1 MPALALLAALALLS
15 MPTAAQSPSAAN
27 SARPSA
33 PSPTHVLHATR
44 ASDID
49 IDGRLD
55 EAAWATAEAASDF
68 VQFAPQAGVA
78 ASEQTTARVLVGR
91 TTLYVGLRLDDSQPS
106 GIDDR
111 LARRDTPPATDAASV
126 MLDSYDDDRTAFVF
140 QVTAAGVQ
148 RDALLFDDIREDASW
163 DAVWDV
169 ATRRDDAGWTAEF
182 AIPLAQ
188 LRFAGGE
195 GPHTWGVQFRRTHF
209 RTGEVA
215 YWAPQLPSTFGIVSR
230 FGALTIPGALRAPRA
245 VEVQPYVASALTR
258 APGDAADPFYQA
270 SDLAPNVGVDFKVG
284 LTSDL
289 RLTGTVNPDFG
300 QVEADPAQINL
311 TAYELF
317 FPEQRPFFIEGLE
330 VFNYGRTRSYFNNN
344 RPLFLYT
351 RRIGRGPQRT
361 AFVPG
366 AAYDAAGEAGT
377 VYTDA
382 PAQTT
387 ILGAAKMTGRIGPF
401 TVGVLDAVTAP
412 EYGRFAVR
420 GGTEAMDD
428 RAQIEPASNYLVAR
442 GRGRFGAAQ
451 VGGLLTA
458 VNRNTNDDALA
469 TLLPSHEYVVGV
481 DAEYALSDAWIVSGL
496 GAASHVG
503 GSADAMLGLQ
513 TAFRRLYQRP
523 DADHLAVDSSRTTLV
538 GTTAEV
544 AIAKV
549 SGTHWRGSLSA
560 AYTSP
565 GFESNALGF
574 QTRADQNYVGLSV
587 FYDEPEAQGWL
598 RRWTAN
604 VFGSLG
610 YSMGWDRTHSFMGWG
625 LGMEFASLWSARLS
639 GFANLRTVNDRIT
652 RGGPLWTDPLGAQAS
667 LTVTSDPRKAVGG
680 TGYVHGGG
688 DETGGGFYGGSV
700 TMNARPA
707 PGIVVSLGP
716 DVTRT
721 VSPYQYVT
729 AFDEPAAAATFGRR
743 YVFGRID
750 RLDLALVSRLDWTFL
765 PTVSLQLYL
774 RPLVSTGRYTDFRA
788 FTEPGVM
795 DLPVYGIDLGALR
808 DNPDGSVTIDP
819 GDGGATFEI
828 ADRDFTF
835 RALQGN
841 AVLRWEYRPGSTL
854 FAVWQQQRS
863 DTLVQDG
870 RLRGRDLSALF
881 TDPGTNVFLVKL
893 SYWLAR

>member
-1 MPALALLAALALLS
+1 MLARVFVGALLLLS
-15 MPTAAQSPSAAN
+15 PAGLAQTPAEPTPTETFTQGGSPAQ
-27 SARPSA
+27 
-33 PSPTHVLHATR
+33 THTLHAPR
-44 ASDID
+44 VDAIAV
-49 IDGRLD
+49 DGRLD
-55 EAAWATAEAASDF
+55 EAAWTKADVASNF
-68 VQFAPQAGVA
+68 VQFAPQAGVI
-78 ASEQTTARVLVGR
+78 ASERTEARVLVGT
-91 TTLYVGLRLDDSQPS
+91 TTLYVGLRLHDTQPD

-169 ATRRDDAGWTAEF
+169 ATRRDEGGWTAEF

-188 LRFAGGE
+188 LRFAGGD
-195 GPHTWGVQFRRTHF
+195 GPHRWGVQFRRTHF

-215 YWAPQLPSTFGIVSR
+215 YWAPQLPNVFGVVSR
-230 FGALTIPGALRAPRA
+230 FGTLTIPGSLRAPRA

-258 APGDAADPFYQA
+258 APGDTADPFYQA
-270 SDLAPNVGVDFKVG
+270 NDLAPNVGVDFKVG

-361 AFVPG
+361 AFVPS
-366 AAYDAAGEAGT
+366 AAYDAAGDAGT
-377 VYTDA
+377 IYTDA
-382 PAQTT
+382 PTQTT

-420 GGTEAMDD
+420 GGATSMDD
-428 RAQIEPASNYLVAR
+428 RARIEPASNYLVAR

-458 VNRNTNDDALA
+458 VNRNTGDDALA
-469 TLLPSHEYVVGV
+469 VLLPSHEYVVGL
-481 DAEYALSDAWIVSGL
+481 DAEYALSESWIVSGL

-503 GSADAMLGLQ
+503 GSADAILGLQ

-523 DADHLAVDSSRTTLV
+523 DADHLAVDSARTTLA

-549 SGTHWRGSLSA
+549 SGAHWRGSLSA

-610 YSMGWDRTHSFMGWG
+610 YSMGWDRTHSFMGWN
-625 LGMEFASLWSARLS
+625 LSAEFATLWSARLS

-652 RGGPLWTDPLGAQAS
+652 RGGPLWTDPVGAQAN
-667 LTVTSDPRKAVGG
+667 LTVTSDQRKSVSG
-680 TGYVHGGG
+680 TGYVHGGD
-688 DETGGGFYGGSV
+688 DEIGGGFYGGGV
-700 TMNARPA
+700 TVNARPT
-707 PGIVVSLGP
+707 PGMVFSLGP

-721 VSPYQYVT
+721 VS
-729 AFDEPAAAATFGRR
+729 
-743 YVFGRID
+743 
-750 RLDLALVSRLDWTFL
+750 
-765 PTVSLQLYL
+765 
-774 RPLVSTGRYTDFRA
+774 
-788 FTEPGVM
+788 
-795 DLPVYGIDLGALR
+795 
-808 DNPDGSVTIDP
+808 
-819 GDGGATFEI
+819 
-828 ADRDFTF
+828 
-835 RALQGN
+835 
-841 AVLRWEYRPGSTL
+841 
-854 FAVWQQQRS
+854 
-863 DTLVQDG
+863 
-870 RLRGRDLSALF
+870 
-881 TDPGTNVFLVKL
+881 
-893 SYWLAR
+893 